1 MITNDP
7 EEPPVTR
14 SPATSSDDDYTTRIK
29 HAAGSL
35 LPEFFSPVNTLLAVR
50 EARSPYAR
58 SVIARVMRR
67 AIAQSDAHRA
77 SDPVHAFEFY
87 LERKTSNPALGW
99 VLSGRANESIDLAL
113 MAPRHQAQIEDIA
126 ALAPGQTPPRRRG
139 EPRTVRSG
147 TLADALAAP
156 A

>member
-14 SPATSSDDDYTTRIK
+14 TQETSSDDNYTTRIK
-29 HAAGSL
+29 HAAASL
-35 LPEFFSPVNTLLAVR
+35 LPELLSPVNTLLAVR

-67 AIAQSDAHRA
+67 AIAQSDAHA
-77 SDPVHAFEFY
+77 PDPVHAFEFY

-99 VLSGRANESIDLAL
+99 VLSGRANESMDLAL
-113 MAPRHQAQIEDIA
+113 IAPRHQAQIEAIA
-126 ALAPGQTPPRRRG
+126 ALAPGQEALRRQ
-139 EPRTVRSG
+139 ESPV
-147 TLADALAAP
+147 P
-156 A
+156 